1 MTTKVM
7 VFGTFDILHKG
18 HEFYISK
25 AKQYGDY
32 MIAVIGRDSTVA
44 KLKGSMPKND
54 EIERVKQ
61 LQKSQLVNEVILGNQ
76 GDKYKVIEEHLPDV
90 LIFGYD
96 QQSFNI
102 GIEKEL
108 KKRNL
113 ESIKIIQIE
122 ESFKPEIYKSSK
134 LK

>member
-25 AKQYGDY
+25 ARQYADY
-32 MIAVIGRDSTVA
+32 VIAVVGRDSTII
-44 KLKGSMPKND
+44 KLKGSMPKNN
-54 EIERVKQ
+54 ELERVKQ
-61 LQKSQLVNEVILGNQ
+61 LQSSQLVNKVVLGNQ
-76 GDKYKVIEEHLPDV
+76 GDKYRVIEEHQPDI

-102 GIEKEL
+102 GIEEEL

-134 LK
+134 LQ